1 MEFRITI
8 DIFSGRKNPV
18 IEIKGK
24 EAERLYERLRPARPL
39 AARELLPIPEST
51 LGYRGLIIEA
61 SGARALPKRF
71 RLAHGD
77 LVGPRLSHRATDE
90 DFESFIAHHPA
101 LTRKL
106 GKNFPSLLLKEIER
120 FHTTRKKHHPPRWPH
135 REHCKC
141 APLYEPNWWN
151 DNGQK
156 QWNNNCYNYACDY
169 RSDTFAQPGLAAG
182 AEYTALSCA
191 SVRPA
196 AIADD
201 LIDTP
206 TANNKCPKE
215 GHLVALVVWPGGD
228 FHWFRKSRNGYWTQK
243 MGGTPVT
250 NVDNSGVLIPD
261 PRNADRGPYTD
272 FCTFMVVMHGHIK
285 IA

>member
-1 MEFRITI
+1 MEFRITV

-24 EAERLYERLRPARPL
+24 EATRLYERLRPSRAL
-39 AARELLPIPEST
+39 SARERLPLPEST

-61 SGARALPKRF
+61 TGTRSLPKTFRF
-71 RLAHGD
+71 AHGD
-77 LVGPRLSHRATDE
+77 LVGPRLFHRAADE
-90 DFESFIAHHPA
+90 DFEQYIARHPA
-101 LTRKL
+101 LTRGF
-106 GKNFPSLLLKEIER
+106 GKNFPSLFLKEVER
-120 FHTTRKKHHPPRWPH
+120 FRKCRKKHHPPHWPR

-151 DNGQK
+151 DSGQV
-156 QWNNNCYNYACDY
+156 QYNNNCYNYACDY
-169 RSDTFAQPGLAAG
+169 RSDTYAQPGLAAG
-182 AEYTALSCA
+182 AEYTSLTCG

-196 AIADD
+196 AIADC
-201 LIDTP
+201 LIDAP
-206 TANNKCPKE
+206 SANNRCPKE

-228 FHWFRKSRNGYWTQK
+228 FHWFRKNRNGYWSQK

-250 NVDNSGVLIPD
+250 NVDNSGNLIAD
-261 PRNADRGPYTD
+261 VRTADRGPYTD

>member
-18 IEIKGK
+18 IEVKGK
-24 EAERLYERLRPARPL
+24 QAARLYEGLRPARPL
-39 AARELLPIPEST
+39 SSREALPISESA

-61 SGARALPKRF
+61 SGVRGLPKRF

-77 LVGPRLSHRATDE
+77 LIGPRLSHRAADE
-90 DFESFIAHHPA
+90 EFESLIARHSA
-101 LTRKL
+101 VTRNF

-120 FHTTRKKHHPPRWPH
+120 SHKERKKHHPPHWPR

-169 RSDTFAQPGLAAG
+169 RSDTFAQPGLAAA
-182 AEYTALSCA
+182 AEYTSLTCA

-201 LIDTP
+201 LIDAP
-206 TANNKCPKE
+206 TANNRCPRE

-228 FHWFRKSRNGYWTQK
+228 FHWLRKGRNGFWTQK

-250 NVDNSGVLIPD
+250 NVDNSGNLIPD

-272 FCTFMVVMHGHIK
+272 FCTFMVVMHGHVK